1 MPERYPYKNAIVE
14 IHRSYPS
21 MFQAIEDLFL
31 GKFMSFVYFF
41 FFFFLLNFFVNSFKL
56 IFGYFFKLHLSSLIA
71 LLSARILSIILDQV
85 CLLFGVK

>member
-31 GKFMSFVYFF
+31 GKFMSFVYFLF
-41 FFFFLLNFFVNSFKL
+41 FFFAEFFCQLFQTYLQLFFQITPLVAYSAL
-56 IFGYFFKLHLSSLIA
+56 ISQNPFNYS
-71 LLSARILSIILDQV
+71 
-85 CLLFGVK
+85 

>member
-31 GKFMSFVYFF
+31 RKFMSFVYFF
-41 FFFFLLNFFVNSFKL
+41 SFLLNFSVNSFKL
-56 IFGYFFKLHLSSLIA
+56 IFSYFFKLHLSSLIA